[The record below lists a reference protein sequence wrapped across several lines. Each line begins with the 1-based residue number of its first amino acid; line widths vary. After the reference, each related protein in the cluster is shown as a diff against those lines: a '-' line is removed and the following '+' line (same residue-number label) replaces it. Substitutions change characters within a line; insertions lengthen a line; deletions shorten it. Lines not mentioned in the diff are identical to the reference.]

1 MVNLESIATEQRN
14 EKTAGIDTLDTLD
27 MLQVINE
34 EDMAVPMAVKA
45 CLSDI
50 AAVVDAVTERLR
62 QGGHLYYIG
71 AGTSG
76 RLGILD
82 ASECPPTF
90 GVAPELV
97 VGLIAG
103 GDTAIRSAV
112 EGAEDDREQGA
123 GDLQAH
129 AVSERDAV
137 IGIAASGR
145 TPYVIG
151 ALEYARSQGAYTAAV
166 TMNPAAPIAEIAH
179 RGIVCPV
186 GGEVI
191 TGSTRLKAGTATKL
205 ILNMISTG
213 AMIKLGK
220 VYGNLMVD
228 VQATNEK
235 LKARAVRIV
244 MTATGC
250 DETQAK
256 ETLAEA
262 GGKAKTAILMIIAG
276 LTADEAS
283 ARLDA
288 VSGVLSAA
296 IKRSME

>member
-27 MLQVINE
+27 MLRVINE

-129 AVSERDAV
+129 AVSVRDAV

-166 TMNPAAPIAEIAH
+166 TMNPTAPIAEIAH

-256 ETLAEA
+256 EALAEA

-283 ARLDA
+283 ARLDE

>member
-27 MLQVINE
+27 MLRVINE

-45 CLSDI
+45 CLPDI

-129 AVSERDAV
+129 AVSDRDVV

-166 TMNPAAPIAEIAH
+166 TMNPTAPIAEIAH

-250 DETQAK
+250 DETQAN
-256 ETLAEA
+256 EALAEA

-296 IKRSME
+296 IKQSME